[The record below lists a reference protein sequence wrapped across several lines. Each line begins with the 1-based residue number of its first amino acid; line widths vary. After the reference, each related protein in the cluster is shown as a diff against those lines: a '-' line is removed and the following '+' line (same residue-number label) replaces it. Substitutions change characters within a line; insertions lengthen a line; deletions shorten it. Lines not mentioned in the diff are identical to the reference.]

1 MISAPPRFDES
12 LPNTVVI
19 VGATGFIGHNLV
31 RELKGKIDRIIPVSR
46 SGISVAGLKGRDL
59 RSLREVDLGRD
70 AILVDLAAYRYDAL
84 NFGEAQAAIL
94 IENVRLLCDVYEFCA
109 TNNIREI
116 RRASSVAVYSADTD
130 TLDDGSPLDL
140 SENPHDGELM
150 YAWSKRIGETYADA
164 FRQKLGINTLNF
176 RLTNPYGPYDSVD
189 EVKSHVVPAFIL
201 RGLRNE
207 DPFTIRGNPDASR
220 DFIFVKDV
228 CRVFEKSLYCRETGG
243 SYNLGSGR
251 NTTIIELAQT
261 ILSLLGRS
269 ERIQVHGEAVSDV
282 MHRRCNIE
290 RLQRDFALPQFASL
304 PAGLE
309 PTIQWYRNPVW
320 A

>member
-1 MISAPPRFDES
+1 MISAPLGFDES

-19 VGATGFIGHNLV
+19 VGATGFIGQNLV

-46 SGISVAGLKGRDL
+46 SGVSVAGLTGRDL

-84 NFGEAQAAIL
+84 NFEKAQAAIL
-94 IENVRLLCDVYEFCA
+94 IENVRMLCDIYEFCA
-109 TNNIREI
+109 AKNICEV
-116 RRASSVAVYSADTD
+116 RRASSVAVYPAGTD
-130 TLDDGSPLDL
+130 ILDDGLPLDL
-140 SENPHDGELM
+140 PENPHDGEFM
-150 YAWSKRIGETYADA
+150 YAWSKRIGEIYADS
-164 FRQKLGINTLNF
+164 FRRKLGINTLNF
-176 RLTNPYGPYDSVD
+176 RLTNPYGPYDSID

-207 DPFTIRGNPDASR
+207 GPFTIHGNPDASR
-220 DFIFVKDV
+220 DFIFVKGV
-228 CRVFEKSLYCRETGG
+228 CRVFEKSLNCRETGG

-251 NTTIIELAQT
+251 NTTIFELAQT
-261 ILSLLGRS
+261 VLGLLGRS
-269 ERIQVHGEAVSDV
+269 EEIQVHGGAASGV

-290 RLQRDFALPQFASL
+290 RLRQDFAIPQFASL

-309 PTIQWYRNPVW
+309 TTIQWYRSPVW
-320 A
+320 S